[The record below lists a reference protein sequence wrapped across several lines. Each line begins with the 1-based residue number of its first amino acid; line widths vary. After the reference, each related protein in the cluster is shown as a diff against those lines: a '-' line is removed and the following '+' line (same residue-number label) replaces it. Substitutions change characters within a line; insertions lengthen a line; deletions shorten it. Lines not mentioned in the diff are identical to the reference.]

1 MAKAK
6 GNVVKAKKAE
16 LENEIHLIRSPIAQQ
31 EKKEMLKIP
40 VERAMQAEPMQE

>member
-31 EKKEMLKIP
+31 KKEMLKIP
-40 VERAMQAEPMQE
+40 VERATQAEPMQE